1 MTQTVQE
8 STAESNFDRTLKAI
22 LSAERASWATEAQL
36 LAHGVSTVRLPR
48 STVVGI
54 SGGEPLS
61 SLGFTGAQGPGS
73 TLTGASMVAHA
84 PSVRELLVSRRLPV
98 QAGQLCL
105 ARQTQRAT
113 KFAQSVGY
121 PVLVRPANGNKT
133 NLVRTVV
140 HSAEE
145 MPAALAKV
153 RKFSRGR
160 TVDRETEV
168 QSAWVQK
175 VPSGT
180 LLRLLVVGSGVVAA
194 VIGSVETDAE
204 TTFLAT
210 EEIHPEIRS
219 LAVEA
224 LAAFPGLDHGEV
236 QIAVDDWAAGTG
248 NQTAVIMT
256 VLASPN
262 LDMYARNGDAGRAVV
277 AEMVR
282 FYLGAAKM
290 AYAEPVRQ
298 RRTRTTFT
306 GVVETQRFRRR
317 LKARV
322 SKMVG
327 ADVAASDYAVREV
340 GDGVVELTAK
350 GDVEITAMLSTLGVR
365 GLVRGLRASTART
378 DLLDD

>member
-1 MTQTVQE
+1 MTQTAQE
-8 STAESNFDRTLKAI
+8 STAESNFDRTLNAL

-54 SGGEPLS
+54 SDGEPLS

-73 TLTGASMVAHA
+73 TLTGASMAAHA
-84 PSVRELLVSRRLPV
+84 PSVRELLISRRLPV
-98 QAGQLCL
+98 QVGQLCL

-113 KFAQSVGY
+113 KFAQTVGY

-140 HSAEE
+140 HSADD

-175 VPSGT
+175 VPAGT

-194 VIGSVETDAE
+194 VIGSVETDSE
-204 TTFLAT
+204 TSVLSTD
-210 EEIHPEIRS
+210 EIHPEIRT

-224 LAAFPGLDHGEV
+224 LGAFPGLDHGEV
-236 QIAVDDWAAGTG
+236 QIAVEDWTAGIRD
-248 NQTAVIMT
+248 QDAVIMT

-262 LDMYARNGDAGRAVV
+262 LDLYAQDDDHGRGVV
-277 AEMVR
+277 TEMVR
-282 FYLGAAKM
+282 FYLGAAKVRFT
-290 AYAEPVRQ
+290 EPVHHRH
-298 RRTRTTFT
+298 TRTVFT
-306 GVVETQRFRRR
+306 GVVDTLRFRRR
-317 LKARV
+317 LTARI
-322 SKMVG
+322 SKMLG
-327 ADVAASDYAVREV
+327 AEVAAADYKVREA
-340 GDGVVELTAK
+340 GNGTIELTAN

-365 GLVRGLRASTART
+365 GFVRGLRASTAIT
-378 DLLDD
+378 ALLDD